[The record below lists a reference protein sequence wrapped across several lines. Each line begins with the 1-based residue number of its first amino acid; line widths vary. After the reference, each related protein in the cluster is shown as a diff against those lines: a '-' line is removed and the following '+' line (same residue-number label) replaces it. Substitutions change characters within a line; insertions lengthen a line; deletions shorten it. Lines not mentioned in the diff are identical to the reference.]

1 MEPGAAEAQVGPVP
15 GRRRRG
21 PWLNA
26 VLFLVTLAT
35 TLLAGAPLSAGLPE
49 DPGLADVA
57 RAGLPYAAAILGIL
71 LAHEMGHYLAARLW
85 GVDTTLP
92 FFIPGPPAFG
102 VGTFGAVIRIRSTL
116 PSRRAVLD
124 IGAAG
129 PIAGFV
135 VAVPLLAWGM
145 AHSEVRSLGAAVLPN
160 GHAGS
165 PFAILRALLEGQSI
179 AGEGSSLQLMGDSL
193 LTWGVQRLVLGVLP
207 PGHDV
212 FLHPVAFAGWLGLFV
227 TTLNLLPI
235 GQLDGGHVLY
245 AWLGRE
251 RARRASRLVSWGL
264 LLCGL
269 FLSWNWLV
277 WWLITRFAVK
287 LDHPPALEE
296 APLGRKR
303 AAVAVLSLVLFA
315 LTFIPIPV
323 SV

>member
-1 MEPGAAEAQVGPVP
+1 VNV
-15 GRRRRG
+15 
-21 PWLNA
+21 L
-26 VLFLVTLAT
+26 LFLVTLAT
-35 TLLAGAPLSAGLPE
+35 TLLAGAPLAAGLPE
-49 DPGLADVA
+49 DPGLADIA

-71 LAHEMGHYLAARLW
+71 LAHEMGHYFAARLW

-92 FFIPGPPAFG
+92 FFIPGPPLFG
-102 VGTFGAVIRIRSTL
+102 VGTFGAVIRIRSSL

-129 PIAGFV
+129 PIAGFL

-145 AHSEVRSLGAAVLPN
+145 AHSEVRSLGATVMPTGN
-160 GHAGS
+160 AGS
-165 PFAILRALLEGQSI
+165 LYAMLRALLS
-179 AGEGSSLQLMGDSL
+179 GESLQADPSSVQLMGDSL
-193 LTWGVQRLVLGVLP
+193 LTWGVQRMVFGALP

-212 FLHPVAFAGWLGLFV
+212 FLHPVAFAGWLGLLV

-251 RARRASRLVSWGL
+251 GARRASGLVSWAL
-264 LLCGL
+264 FLCGL
-269 FLSWNWLV
+269 FLSWTWLV
-277 WWLITRFAVK
+277 WWLITRFAVR
-287 LDHPPALEE
+287 LEHPPAVEE

-303 AAVAVLSLVLFA
+303 AAVAVLSLVLFFV
-315 LTFIPIPV
+315 TFIPIPV

>member
-1 MEPGAAEAQVGPVP
+1 MEPGAAGAPVARPP
-15 GRRRRG
+15 GRRRLG
-21 PWLNA
+21 PWVNVL
-26 VLFLVTLAT
+26 LFLVTLAT
-35 TLLAGAPLSAGLPE
+35 TLLAGAPLAAGLPE
-49 DPGLADVA
+49 DPGLADIA

-71 LAHEMGHYLAARLW
+71 LAHEMGHYVAARLW

-92 FFIPGPPAFG
+92 FFIPGPPLFG
-102 VGTFGAVIRIRSTL
+102 VGTFGAVIRIRSSL

-129 PIAGFV
+129 PIAGFL

-145 AHSEVRSLGAAVLPN
+145 AHSEVRSLGATVMPTGN
-160 GHAGS
+160 AGS
-165 PFAILRALLEGQSI
+165 LYAMLRALLS
-179 AGEGSSLQLMGDSL
+179 GESLRGDASSVQLMGDSL
-193 LTWGVQRLVLGVLP
+193 LTWGVQRMVFGALP

-212 FLHPVAFAGWLGLFV
+212 FLHPVAFAGWLGLLV

-245 AWLGRE
+245 AWLGRAG
-251 RARRASRLVSWGL
+251 ARRASGLVSWAL

-269 FLSWNWLV
+269 FLSWTWLV
-277 WWLITRFAVK
+277 WWLITRFAVR
-287 LDHPPALEE
+287 LEHPPALEE

-303 AAVAVLSLVLFA
+303 AAVAVLSLVLFF

>member
-1 MEPGAAEAQVGPVP
+1 VNV
-15 GRRRRG
+15 
-21 PWLNA
+21 L
-26 VLFLVTLAT
+26 LFLVTLAT
-35 TLLAGAPLSAGLPE
+35 TLLAGAPLAAGLPE
-49 DPGLADVA
+49 DPGLADIA

-71 LAHEMGHYLAARLW
+71 LAHEMGHYVAARLW

-92 FFIPGPPAFG
+92 FFIPGPPLFG
-102 VGTFGAVIRIRSTL
+102 VGTFGAVIRIRSSL

-129 PIAGFV
+129 PIAGFL

-145 AHSEVRSLGAAVLPN
+145 AHSEVRSLGATVMPTGN
-160 GHAGS
+160 AGS
-165 PFAILRALLEGQSI
+165 LYAMLRALLS
-179 AGEGSSLQLMGDSL
+179 GESLRGDASSVQLMGDSL
-193 LTWGVQRLVLGVLP
+193 LTWGVQRMVFGALP

-212 FLHPVAFAGWLGLFV
+212 FLHPVAFAGWLGLLV

-245 AWLGRE
+245 AWLGRAG
-251 RARRASRLVSWGL
+251 ARRASGLVSWAL

-269 FLSWNWLV
+269 FLSWTWLV
-277 WWLITRFAVK
+277 WWLITRFAVR
-287 LDHPPALEE
+287 LEHPPALEE

-303 AAVAVLSLVLFA
+303 AAVAVLSLVLFF